1 MGTTNNLLIFLLN
14 NKKFALNLSDIERVI
29 PSVAITPLP
38 SAPQI
43 VLGVIKIQEQI
54 IPIVN
59 IRLRFQLSGR
69 EISLTDHIIIAKT
82 HRRTVGLLVDSV
94 YGVTEFDEN
103 RIVPAE
109 KILPAL
115 QYIKG
120 IIQLDDG
127 LVIINDLDQFLSF
140 DEEKELD
147 IALNKSEIDDG

>member
-1 MGTTNNLLIFLLN
+1 MIPSSNLLVFLLAEGR
-14 NKKFALNLSDIERVI
+14 FALNLSIVERVI

-38 SAPQI
+38 NAPQV

-59 IRLRFQLSGR
+59 IRQRFHFAER
-69 EISLTDHIIIAKT
+69 EINLTDHIVIAKT
-82 HRRTVGLLVDSV
+82 KRRTVGLLVDSV

-140 DEEKELD
+140 DEEKKLD
-147 IALNKSEIDDG
+147 KALTRSGINDG